1 MLAMGVLVVCL
12 SLLVGEGA
20 SELVE
25 VFDYREPTLNQLQTE
40 DKFIIANGNL
50 IEFILNWLVVQKFH
64 FLLGK

>member
-40 DKFIIANGNL
+40 EKFISANGNL
-50 IEFILNWLVVQKFH
+50 IEFILN
-64 FLLGK
+64 